1 MQNDVLAKTNKRQR
15 IQMASKGENI
25 EALIAKNEPEVIAKL
40 IDYEYAKKHYEEWK
54 SHEHGNVRYALAC
67 LGLFPETF
75 INDKNPKIREAVVRH
90 HNEYC
95 GQLLARN
102 KKRHWEFVCAI
113 INTKTDLKYVKE
125 FLDAKVPKAVNKN
138 KLRAIRLYYAAKT
151 TELSMIEKTMSPAQL
166 YASSSPLWANG
177 YKGLT
182 IERILEKLNG
192 KPQTEESFN
201 KALASVLGSKN
212 KGQIMFDEYG
222 NIGGI
227 HGNLLQVG
235 LGQEHEPQKIQ
246 Q

>member
-1 MQNDVLAKTNKRQR
+1 MQNNVLANTNKRQR
-15 IQMASKGENI
+15 ILMASKGENI

-40 IDYEYAKKHYEEWK
+40 INYKYAKKHYEEWK

-125 FLDAKVPKAVNKN
+125 FLDTTVPKAVDKN
-138 KLRAIRLYYAAKT
+138 KLRAIRLYYATKT
-151 TELSMIEKTMSPAQL
+151 TELSMIEKTMSPVQL
-166 YASSSPLWANG
+166 FQINSPFWVV
-177 YKGLT
+177 GLT
-182 IERILEKLNG
+182 ITHIQNIQDLYPRVE
-192 KPQTEESFN
+192 PDAFF
-201 KALASVLGSKN
+201 
-212 KGQIMFDEYG
+212 QIFRP
-222 NIGGI
+222 IAR
-227 HGNLLQVG
+227 
-235 LGQEHEPQKIQ
+235 
-246 Q
+246 

>member
-15 IQMASKGENI
+15 ILMASKGENI

-40 IDYEYAKKHYEEWK
+40 IDYEYAKEHYEKWK
-54 SHEHGNVRYALAC
+54 SHEHGDVRYALAC

-113 INTKTDLKYVKE
+113 INTRTDLKYVKE
-125 FLDAKVPKAVNKN
+125 FLDAKVPKAVDKN

-151 TELSMIEKTMSPAQL
+151 TAPTMIEKTMSPAQL
-166 YASSSPLWANG
+166 FQANSPFWAT
-177 YKGLT
+177 GLT
-182 IERILEKLNG
+182 ITHIRNILELYTQVEPDAFFKYFDRLLD
-192 KPQTEESFN
+192 EEQYWITR
-201 KALASVLGSKN
+201 G
-212 KGQIMFDEYG
+212 M
-222 NIGGI
+222 
-227 HGNLLQVG
+227 LLQ
-235 LGQEHEPQKIQ
+235 QHRKESE
-246 Q
+246 